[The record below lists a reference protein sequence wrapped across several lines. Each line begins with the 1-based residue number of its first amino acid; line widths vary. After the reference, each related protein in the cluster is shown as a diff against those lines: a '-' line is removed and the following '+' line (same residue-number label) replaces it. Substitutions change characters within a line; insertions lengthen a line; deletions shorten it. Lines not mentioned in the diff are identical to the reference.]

1 MRIALRL
8 DPNSVVGRMFQT
20 QLQRPDSLVTLEASS
35 DRKQRATFT
44 PFGEDGLTFA
54 DVLDVLSPLQ
64 HIALFGSVYRK
75 LKAHTMDPAMRVAG
89 GALFGDLICSVKRAI
104 SILGKCDG
112 PLCRILQSR

>member
-1 MRIALRL
+1 MRIAIRL
-8 DPNSVVGRMFQT
+8 DPNCVVGSMFQT
-20 QLQRPDSLVTLEASS
+20 QLQRPDPLVTLEASS

-54 DVLDVLSPLQ
+54 DVLSPLQ

-75 LKAHTMDPAMRVAG
+75 LTAHTMDPAMRVAG